1 MLAAQLRGRETSSE
15 SFNIP
20 TICSSVYRLL
30 RIGSPPGRGLMGPI
44 YRRTL
49 ASGGLNQ
56 RMQLTSCIFRADLI
70 SAALD
75 KLTPEL
81 FDFGSSSFAKGIVN
95 VATLLDLSAI
105 N

>member
-1 MLAAQLRGRETSSE
+1 MRD
-15 SFNIP
+15 
-20 TICSSVYRLL
+20 RLL
-30 RIGSPPGRGLMGPI
+30 SR
-44 YRRTL
+44 
-49 ASGGLNQ
+49 ADNQ
-56 RMQLTSCIFRADLI
+56 HLTSCIFRADLI
-70 SAALD
+70 SASLD